1 MYDGVIDDLGFDA
14 ADVKAQTDGW
24 VQTMKVRNALHF
36 VSRQFRMY
44 KTVVCQ
50 DRLGI
55 NGCKESP
62 KQGGRFSNRS
72 CKPRLSQPAVG
83 PGHGAPPPIILCN
96 HPD

>member
-44 KTVVCQ
+44 KTMARDEKSTV
-50 DRLGI
+50 R
-55 NGCKESP
+55 KP
-62 KQGGRFSNRS
+62 KTKSAF
-72 CKPRLSQPAVG
+72 L
-83 PGHGAPPPIILCN
+83 
-96 HPD
+96 

>member
-44 KTVVCQ
+44 KTMARDEKSTV
-50 DRLGI
+50 R
-55 NGCKESP
+55 KT
-62 KQGGRFSNRS
+62 
-72 CKPRLSQPAVG
+72 
-83 PGHGAPPPIILCN
+83 
-96 HPD
+96 